1 MITTNKLIVIG
12 GLSTENLH
20 VSFPSYFYKGVYCEK
35 KAHDKKNNMVE
46 QYMVLRAEFFLG
58 NFDSLKRK
66 ILTVWKGKLWGF

>member
-35 KAHDKKNNMVE
+35 KAHDKKNKMVE
-46 QYMVLRAEFFLG
+46 QHMVLRAEFF
-58 NFDSLKRK
+58 RK
-66 ILTVWKGKLWGF
+66 FWQFEKENYEVSKSAN